1 MITTQDVSWADIE
14 SIIEKLS
21 ENILKLPRNF
31 SSITTLSKGGLVP
44 SRLLADALGIK
55 KIFVDQKIVN
65 SNSLF
70 VDDIFDTGK
79 TFSNV
84 FSNVDD
90 PSKFLFATLFARR
103 GMKYPEQLLYAEKTL
118 DDSYVVFPWDKFEFK
133 NSLK

>member
-1 MITTQDVSWADIE
+1 MIPTQDVSWADIE
-14 SIIEKLS
+14 SLIEKLS
-21 ENILKLPRNF
+21 ENILKLSRNF
-31 SSITTLSKGGLVP
+31 SSITTLSRGGLVP
-44 SRLLADALGIK
+44 SRLLADALGLK

-90 PSKFLFATLFARR
+90 PSKFLYATLFARR

-118 DDSYVVFPWDKFEFK
+118 DDSYVIFPWDKFEFE
-133 NSLK
+133 NLLK

>member
-1 MITTQDVSWADIE
+1 MLTTQYVSWTDIE
-14 SIIEKLS
+14 SLIEKLS
-21 ENILKLPRNF
+21 KNILKLSRNF
-31 SSITTLSKGGLVP
+31 SSITTLSRGGLVP
-44 SRLLADALGIK
+44 SRLLADALGLK

-79 TFSNV
+79 TFSNI
-84 FSNVDD
+84 FSNIDD
-90 PSKFLFATLFARR
+90 PSKFVFITLFARR

-118 DDSYVVFPWDKFEFK
+118 DDSYVIFPWDKFEFE

>member
-1 MITTQDVSWADIE
+1 MISKQNISWNDIE
-14 SIIEKLS
+14 ILIDTLS
-21 ENILKLPRNF
+21 QNILKLSRNF
-31 SSITTLSKGGLVP
+31 SSITTLSRGGLVP

-55 KIFVDQKIVN
+55 KILVDQKIVN
-65 SNSLF
+65 SDSLF

-90 PSKFLFATLFARR
+90 PSKFVFTTLFARR

>member
-14 SIIEKLS
+14 SLIEKLS
-21 ENILKLPRNF
+21 KNILKLSRNF
-31 SSITTLSKGGLVP
+31 SSITTLSRGGLVP
-44 SRLLADALGIK
+44 SRLLADALGLK

-90 PSKFLFATLFARR
+90 PSKFLYATLFARR

-118 DDSYVVFPWDKFEFK
+118 DDSYVIFPWDKFEFE
-133 NSLK
+133 NLLK